1 MYSEEDAHVCISVLS
16 AQGFEYLPT
25 PKLEA
30 AN

>member
-1 MYSEEDAHVCISVLS
+1 MYSEEDTHVCICVPS
-16 AQGFEYLPT
+16 AQEFEYLPT